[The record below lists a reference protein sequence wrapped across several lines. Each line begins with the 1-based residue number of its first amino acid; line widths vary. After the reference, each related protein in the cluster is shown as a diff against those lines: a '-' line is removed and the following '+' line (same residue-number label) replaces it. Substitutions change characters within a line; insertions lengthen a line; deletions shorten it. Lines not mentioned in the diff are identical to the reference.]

1 LGRQDESSSEIAATP
16 PAPATHRFGGTLGHR
31 KIQGEQKMNLKHI
44 CVSAFALLLVVATI
58 LPAIAQTSKGIL
70 AGIVRDK
77 TGAAISGAKVTLTS
91 QDTSETRAAIADER
105 GAYRIDAVN
114 SGHYTV
120 NVQAGGFQTASTH
133 DINVVPSIVT
143 TYDPVLTVGEVSQ
156 AVTVEA
162 NTNNINTE
170 NGQLSSTVS
179 TAELANVP
187 IVTLNPIELL
197 QTVPGVQ
204 IVEFLQP
211 KTRSASA
218 ICTTVPTSIP
228 IYRSIP
234 QACQASILR

>member
-1 LGRQDESSSEIAATP
+1 
-16 PAPATHRFGGTLGHR
+16 
-31 KIQGEQKMNLKHI
+31 MNLKRI
-44 CVSAFALLLVVATI
+44 LFTALALSLVVAFI
-58 LPAIAQTSKGIL
+58 LPAIAQPSKGIL

-77 TGAAISGAKVTLTS
+77 TGAAIAGAKVTLTS
-91 QDTSETRAAIADER
+91 QDTSETRAAVADER

-120 NVQAGGFQTASTH
+120 NVQAGGFQTASTR

-179 TAELANVP
+179 TAELAN
-187 IVTLNPIELL
+187 
-197 QTVPGVQ
+197 
-204 IVEFLQP
+204 
-211 KTRSASA
+211 
-218 ICTTVPTSIP
+218 
-228 IYRSIP
+228 
-234 QACQASILR
+234 